1 MPTLADGARDGS
13 GELEGRARVRKTVS
27 IVFADV
33 VGSTALGERLDPETL
48 QLVIGRYGGEM
59 QRVVELH
66 GGRVEKFIGD
76 AVMAVFGVPVLHEDD
91 ALRAV
96 RAGLGMRDAIVELNR
111 ELEADYGVE
120 LGIRIGVHTGEVIT
134 DELAVDQALVAGD
147 AVNAAARLQAA
158 APTGAVL
165 IGPETHRLVAGR
177 VRLRRH
183 GDLELRGKTGRMR
196 TWRVE
201 GLVRGRESLRAAP
214 ARAMVG
220 RRRELGSLRRRFDR
234 CRRAAP
240 LRGHDGVRPGRHR
253 QVAARRASSWPTSRA
268 TRASSSAAACPT
280 ARASPTGR

>member
-1 MPTLADGARDGS
+1 MAARDGS
-13 GELEGRARVRKTVS
+13 SELAARARVRKTVS

-33 VGSTALGERLDPETL
+33 VGSTALGERLDPEAL

-59 QRVVELH
+59 RRVVELH
-66 GGRVEKFIGD
+66 GGCVEKFIGD

-96 RAGLGMRDAIVELNR
+96 RAGLGMREAIVALNR

-134 DELAVDQALVAGD
+134 DEFAVDQALVAGD
-147 AVNAAARLQAA
+147 AVTAAARLQAA

-165 IGPETHRLVAGR
+165 IGPDTHRLVVGL

-183 GDLELRGKTGRMR
+183 ADLELRGKTGRMR

-201 GLVRGRESLRAAP
+201 GLARGRESL
-214 ARAMVG
+214 
-220 RRRELGSLRRRFDR
+220 FDF
-234 CRRAAP
+234 
-240 LRGHDGVRPGRHR
+240 
-253 QVAARRASSWPTSRA
+253 
-268 TRASSSAAACPT
+268 
-280 ARASPTGR
+280 